1 MSFLDLG
8 IEPAIVYQ
16 LKKQGITEPFEVQ
29 EAAIPDTLLGKDIC
43 CRAPTGSGKT
53 LAFGL
58 PLIAKCKPSEP
69 GRPSALIVTPTR
81 ELAEQICNVL
91 TPLAKEMHL
100 KVLAVYGGTSY
111 TKHRKALDKGV
122 DIVVACPGRLIDLM
136 EQGSISLENVE
147 MAVLDEADRM
157 ADMGFIDPVCFI
169 LDNCDKNRQVILYS
183 ATLDREVSKLVKKY
197 QDRPERIEVGPK
209 EISMDSM
216 KHHFW
221 IIKKRKTI
229 ITTDI
234 IERVGRT
241 MIFCRTRRGVDRV
254 ARELQDERL
263 RSTAIHGG
271 LTQRQRDRAMDQ
283 FIYGDCIALVAT
295 DVAARGI
302 DVDGVQCVI
311 HWDPPEN
318 GKAYKHRSGR
328 TARAGATGTVVSLLQ
343 KKDKGKY
350 NRIQR
355 EVGIRSQVSDP
366 NLEKIPKNEL
376 DYIPPPRPK
385 KQYQQNSPRNR
396 RRNRRGGGGRPPS
409 GRSDGPKKF
418 GGRNRNQKRDGKIRF
433 PREEDRP
440 QRKKQPSYP
449 DRSGGRPPTDRGDG
463 DRNKFGDK
471 KKPYYGNRDSGGRS
485 SGNRGGGGRS
495 GGGGRYGN
503 KSSGGRSGGGG
514 RYGNNSSG
522 GRSGGGGRYGNKS
535 SGGRSGGGGRYG
547 NNSSGGRSGGGGRS
561 NYSNRSSGSGEGGGQ
576 NRGGGG
582 RDKYG
587 NKPSGGGGGRYGNNS
602 SGGRSGGGGRY
613 GNKSSGGRSGGGGRY
628 GNKSSGGRS
637 GGGGRYGNKSSGGR
651 SGGGGRSNYGNRD
664 GGDNNRG
671 GNSGNRSNSGKKFS
685 GGKKDSGKKRKPQ
698 NKSNRN
704 YERKSQ

>member
-58 PLIAKCKPSEP
+58 PLIARCKPAEP

-147 MAVLDEADRM
+147 MTVLDEADRM

-254 ARELQDERL
+254 ARELRDERL

-350 NRIQR
+350 NRIQK

-366 NLEKIPKNEL
+366 NLKNIPEKHP
-376 DYIPPPRPK
+376 
-385 KQYQQNSPRNR
+385 
-396 RRNRRGGGGRPPS
+396 
-409 GRSDGPKKF
+409 
-418 GGRNRNQKRDGKIRF
+418 
-433 PREEDRP
+433 
-440 QRKKQPSYP
+440 
-449 DRSGGRPPTDRGDG
+449 
-463 DRNKFGDK
+463 
-471 KKPYYGNRDSGGRS
+471 
-485 SGNRGGGGRS
+485 
-495 GGGGRYGN
+495 
-503 KSSGGRSGGGG
+503 
-514 RYGNNSSG
+514 
-522 GRSGGGGRYGNKS
+522 
-535 SGGRSGGGGRYG
+535 
-547 NNSSGGRSGGGGRS
+547 
-561 NYSNRSSGSGEGGGQ
+561 
-576 NRGGGG
+576 
-582 RDKYG
+582 
-587 NKPSGGGGGRYGNNS
+587 
-602 SGGRSGGGGRY
+602 
-613 GNKSSGGRSGGGGRY
+613 
-628 GNKSSGGRS
+628 
-637 GGGGRYGNKSSGGR
+637 
-651 SGGGGRSNYGNRD
+651 
-664 GGDNNRG
+664 
-671 GNSGNRSNSGKKFS
+671 
-685 GGKKDSGKKRKPQ
+685 
-698 NKSNRN
+698 
-704 YERKSQ
+704 